1 MEDNEIKIK
10 LSYND
15 QEKIIDKELNSYNDL
30 QEIFLQLFNP
40 KDQSLN
46 KYQFYYKYRNFDVNI
61 YKETDLQLIITEIKK
76 HEDHT
81 IYVKY
86 IYNEDN
92 KNIIINQ
99 SVENFGSS
107 AISIDNEINI
117 STNNNNISSLYF
129 EPSQTYKRLIRK
141 INEIKS
147 KLEAIKNKKEENINY
162 KELIQILSINLSLIE
177 NDFNEAN
184 DKEKIEVIEYNEIKD
199 SIFKLKNDIN
209 EYKQKNMDL
218 IIRLFTKELKK
229 VTDDS
234 ESFKK
239 SFLEKIDKLNIM

>member
-40 KDQSLN
+40 EAQSLN

-129 EPSQTYKRLIRK
+129 EPSQTYKRLISK

-147 KLEAIKNKKEENINY
+147 KLEAIKNIKEENINY
-162 KELIQILSINLSLIE
+162 KE
-177 NDFNEAN
+177 
-184 DKEKIEVIEYNEIKD
+184 
-199 SIFKLKNDIN
+199 
-209 EYKQKNMDL
+209 
-218 IIRLFTKELKK
+218 
-229 VTDDS
+229 
-234 ESFKK
+234 
-239 SFLEKIDKLNIM
+239 